1 MVVFLVSVY
10 HACYSLKKNSYFF
23 LVVWLLFA
31 CVFLLSFICFMSHM
45 SEFDALMASRSSF

>member
-1 MVVFLVSVY
+1 MLQ
-10 HACYSLKKNSYFF
+10 LKKKINYFF

-31 CVFLLSFICFMSHM
+31 CVFLLSFVCFVSYM